1 MITRI
6 LNSIIHRIRQTSLL
20 IVVMFV
26 ISCLLYTSYFFKNIG
41 NQVKSGFT
49 KNVNSLVALNNNL
62 TLGRQ
67 DFDIN
72 TVQRAT
78 EEYYSDLNNIKNEFN
93 PKYIDINLRMNGKL
107 IKAYGD
113 VYGLT
118 FNSNP
123 SEVKEANTNGDY
135 FNIFDISAFDEYKE
149 GRLDYYSPFPLYS
162 CQNSDFSIIHYKYN
176 YYTYQEGEEII
187 VNYSKI
193 KKGRT
198 FNDRELEKGSL
209 VCVITPNTY
218 QYVDGK
224 IKKVNV
230 GDYISYSI
238 METSNGNIEIYKT
251 YDLKVIG
258 ILNDDIHYTPKGT
271 SFSQGAIIP
280 EKLFLEMYMEAN
292 QVDKDEAYY
301 LFMPVIATL
310 SDFKDM
316 EKFINYMQDLNTIQG
331 KSIDY
336 ETSLDTYYSF
346 AGHIEAISY
355 NTSFL
360 FKFALIATIF
370 LYILIINLDLN
381 RRRKEI
387 GLLSS
392 LGQSKTSIMLELI
405 LQYLIISIIALIFAV
420 VVSIL
425 INKYLVAIFE
435 NMDFISSFNVE
446 DKILDYTDGINT
458 INNLRINIDNIQIL
472 KISGIEIITI
482 ILSTIISVLS
492 IFTIKVREVMID
504 E

>member
-1 MITRI
+1 MINRVYK
-6 LNSIIHRIRQTSLL
+6 SIFNRFRQTSLL
-20 IVVMFV
+20 LVVMFV
-26 ISCLLYTSYFFKNIG
+26 ISCLLCSSYFFKNIG
-41 NQVKSGFT
+41 NEVK
-49 KNVNSLVALNNNL
+49 NSLTKSVSSKVALNNNL
-62 TLGRQ
+62 TLGRL

-72 TVQRAT
+72 TVQKAS

-93 PKYIDINLRMNGKL
+93 PKYMDINLKMNGKL
-107 IKAYGD
+107 IKAYSD
-113 VYGLT
+113 AYGLT
-118 FNSNP
+118 FNSSS

-135 FNIFDISAFDEYKE
+135 LNIHAISVFEEYKK
-149 GRLDYYSPFPLYS
+149 GNLDYYSPFPLYS

-218 QYVDGK
+218 QYVEGK

-238 METSNGNIEIYKT
+238 METNNENIEIHKT

-271 SFSQGAIIP
+271 SFSHGAIIP
-280 EKLFLEMYMEAN
+280 EKLFLEMLMEAK

-355 NTSFL
+355 NASFL

-420 VVSIL
+420 VVSLL
-425 INKYLVAIFE
+425 ISKYLVAIFE
-435 NMDFISSFNVE
+435 NMDFISNFNVE

-472 KISGIEIITI
+472 KISGIEIIAI

>member
-1 MITRI
+1 MISRVYK
-6 LNSIIHRIRQTSLL
+6 SIFNRLRQTSLL

-26 ISCLLYTSYFFKNIG
+26 ISCLLCSSYFFKNIG
-41 NQVKSGFT
+41 NQVKDSLT
-49 KNVNSLVALNNNL
+49 KSVSSKVALNNNL
-62 TLGRQ
+62 SL
-67 DFDIN
+67 DNLNFDLS
-72 TVQRAT
+72 TVQKT
-78 EEYYSDLNNIKNEFN
+78 SEEYYSDLTIFKNKFN
-93 PKYIDINLRMNGKL
+93 PKYMDINLKMNGKL
-107 IKAYGD
+107 LKAYGD
-113 VYGLT
+113 AYGLA
-118 FNSNP
+118 FGSNS
-123 SEVKEANTNGDY
+123 SEVKEANATGDY
-135 FNIFDISAFDEYKE
+135 LNISAISAFDEYKK
-149 GRLDYYSPFPLYS
+149 GKLDFYSSFPLYS

-176 YYTYQEGEEII
+176 RLIYQHGEEFIEEYTKII
-187 VNYSKI
+187 
-193 KKGRT
+193 KGRT
-198 FNDRELEKGSL
+198 FNDREIENGSL

-218 QYVDGK
+218 QYVNGQ

-238 METSNGNIEIYKT
+238 METNSGDIEVYKT
-251 YDLKVIG
+251 YDLEVIG
-258 ILNDDIHYTPKGT
+258 ILNDDIHYTPTGNN
-271 SFSQGAIIP
+271 FSYGAIIP
-280 EKLFLEMYMEAN
+280 EKLFLEMYDETK
-292 QVDKDEAYY
+292 QIDKENTYY

-425 INKYLVAIFE
+425 ISKYLVAIFE
-435 NMDFISSFNVE
+435 NMDFISNFNVE

>member
-26 ISCLLYTSYFFKNIG
+26 ISCLLCSSYFFKNIG
-41 NQVKSGFT
+41 NQVKSSLT
-49 KNVNSLVALNNNL
+49 KSVSSKVALNNNL
-62 TLGRQ
+62 SLGNLNS
-67 DFDIN
+67 DIN
-72 TVQRAT
+72 TVQRDA
-78 EEYYSDLNNIKNEFN
+78 ENHYSDLTNIKNTFN
-93 PKYIDINLRMNGKL
+93 PKYMDINLKMNGKL
-107 IKAYGD
+107 IKAYSD
-113 VYGLT
+113 AYGLT
-118 FNSNP
+118 FSSNS
-123 SEVKEANTNGDY
+123 SEVKEANTTSDY
-135 FNIFDISAFDEYKE
+135 LNIYAISSFDEYKK
-149 GRLDYYSPFPLYS
+149 GRSDYYSSFPLYS

-176 YYTYQEGEEII
+176 HHTYKLGEEYIDKYTRI
-187 VNYSKI
+187 Q
-193 KKGRT
+193 KGRT
-198 FNDRELEKGSL
+198 FADREMENGSL

-218 QYVDGK
+218 QYVDGQ

-238 METSNGNIEIYKT
+238 IETSNEDIEIYKT
-251 YDLKVIG
+251 YDLEVIG
-258 ILNDDIHYTPKGT
+258 ILSDDIHYTPTGNN
-271 SFSQGAIIP
+271 FSNGAIIP
-280 EKLFLEMYMEAN
+280 EKLFLEIYDDAKH
-292 QVDKDEAYY
+292 VDKDNIYY

-310 SDFKDM
+310 ADFEDI
-316 EKFINYMQDLNTIQG
+316 EKFITYMQDLNTIEG
-331 KSIDY
+331 KDIRY
-336 ETSLDTYYSF
+336 ETSLDSYYSF

-355 NTSFL
+355 NASFL

-425 INKYLVAIFE
+425 ISKYLVAIFE
-435 NMDFISSFNVE
+435 NMDFISNFNVE

>member
-1 MITRI
+1 M
-6 LNSIIHRIRQTSLL
+6 
-20 IVVMFV
+20 
-26 ISCLLYTSYFFKNIG
+26 
-41 NQVKSGFT
+41 
-49 KNVNSLVALNNNL
+49 
-62 TLGRQ
+62 
-67 DFDIN
+67 D
-72 TVQRAT
+72 
-78 EEYYSDLNNIKNEFN
+78 
-93 PKYIDINLRMNGKL
+93 
-107 IKAYGD
+107 
-113 VYGLT
+113 
-118 FNSNP
+118 
-123 SEVKEANTNGDY
+123 
-135 FNIFDISAFDEYKE
+135 
-149 GRLDYYSPFPLYS
+149 
-162 CQNSDFSIIHYKYN
+162 
-176 YYTYQEGEEII
+176 
-187 VNYSKI
+187 
-193 KKGRT
+193 
-198 FNDRELEKGSL
+198 
-209 VCVITPNTY
+209 
-218 QYVDGK
+218 
-224 IKKVNV
+224 
-230 GDYISYSI
+230 
-238 METSNGNIEIYKT
+238 TSNGDIEIYKT

-258 ILNDDIHYTPKGT
+258 ILNDDIHYSPKGT
-271 SFSQGAIIP
+271 SFSHGAIIP
-280 EKLFLEMYMEAN
+280 EKLFLEMLMEAK

-420 VVSIL
+420 VVSLL
-425 INKYLVAIFE
+425 ISKNLVAIFE
-435 NMDFISSFNVE
+435 NMDFISNFNVE

>member
-1 MITRI
+1 M
-6 LNSIIHRIRQTSLL
+6 
-20 IVVMFV
+20 
-26 ISCLLYTSYFFKNIG
+26 
-41 NQVKSGFT
+41 
-49 KNVNSLVALNNNL
+49 
-62 TLGRQ
+62 
-67 DFDIN
+67 
-72 TVQRAT
+72 
-78 EEYYSDLNNIKNEFN
+78 
-93 PKYIDINLRMNGKL
+93 
-107 IKAYGD
+107 
-113 VYGLT
+113 
-118 FNSNP
+118 
-123 SEVKEANTNGDY
+123 
-135 FNIFDISAFDEYKE
+135 
-149 GRLDYYSPFPLYS
+149 
-162 CQNSDFSIIHYKYN
+162 
-176 YYTYQEGEEII
+176 
-187 VNYSKI
+187 
-193 KKGRT
+193 
-198 FNDRELEKGSL
+198 
-209 VCVITPNTY
+209 ITPNTY

-238 METSNGNIEIYKT
+238 METNNENIEIHKT

-271 SFSQGAIIP
+271 SFSHGAIIP
-280 EKLFLEMYMEAN
+280 EKLFLEMLMEAK

-425 INKYLVAIFE
+425 ISKYLVAIFE
-435 NMDFISSFNVE
+435 NMDFISNFNVE

-458 INNLRINIDNIQIL
+458 INNIRINIDNIQIL